1 MAQSERNRILS
12 DLYTS
17 KELADCIGKM
27 DHRHLHEELKQELFI
42 VLCELPDD
50 KLLGVHGRGELRY
63 YAVRVILNMINSST
77 SKFYRVFRSQAL
89 LNMDIDLGNL
99 YNDKF
104 EDRGVEEKIE
114 IEERENKLLA
124 AVNKLGWYDK
134 GITELYMTEGSMGNV
149 AKKVGIPKSSV
160 KTTIDRAKKSIKEC
174 LQSSSTQ

>member
-1 MAQSERNRILS
+1 MAKSERDRILS
-12 DLYTS
+12 GLYES

-27 DHRHLHEELKQELFI
+27 DHRHLHDELKQELFI

-50 KLLGVHGRGELRY
+50 KLLGMHGRGELRY
-63 YAVRVILNMINSST
+63 YAVRVILNMINSNT
-77 SKFYRVFRSQAL
+77 SRFYKVFRSKAL

-99 YNDKF
+99 FNDKF
-104 EDRGVEEKIE
+104 QDNGVQDKIDIEEK
-114 IEERENKLLA
+114 ENKLLD

-134 GITELYMTEGSMGNV
+134 GITELYMKEGSMGKV

-160 KTTIDRAKKSIKEC
+160 KQTIDRAKKSIKEC